1 VVEVGVGIVVV
12 VGVWV
17 VVVVEVE
24 VGVGVGVEVV
34 VEVEVGVEVV
44 VWVLLVPQKGECMH
58 VFKVVGFAKDA
69 RVYEPKGGGKLYSRG
84 HVVVFSKSMGEG
96 SPKEFGGGPTK
107 DKDGKERS
115 FGPTEGWITI
125 DGKEPLQKSTDE
137 RKYLYTVD
145 KDQLSGNVKDGVLYW
160 RVKGQ
165 VKNYE
170 TSEPVD
176 LGGKDAPPGGT
187 NAPTM
192 STTKIEKQLDDIH
205 ASLIQILGALTT
217 KKEAPR
223 SPEPQTGPA
232 AEFNMPSREEL
243 PPDDEIPF

>member
-1 VVEVGVGIVVV
+1 MVV
-12 VGVWV
+12 
-17 VVVVEVE
+17 
-24 VGVGVGVEVV
+24 VGVGVGVEV
-34 VEVEVGVEVV
+34 EVGIEVGVGVGVGVGVIVV
-44 VWVLLVPQKGECMH
+44 VVVVVGVGVWVLLVPQKGECMH

-145 KDQLSGNVKDGVLYW
+145 KDQLSGKVKDGVLYW

-176 LGGKDAPPGGT
+176 LGGKDAPTGGT

-243 PPDDEIPF
+243 PDDSDIPF

>member
-1 VVEVGVGIVVV
+1 
-12 VGVWV
+12 
-17 VVVVEVE
+17 
-24 VGVGVGVEVV
+24 
-34 VEVEVGVEVV
+34 
-44 VWVLLVPQKGECMH
+44 MH

-96 SPKEFGGGPTK
+96 SPQGFGGGPTK
-107 DKDGKERS
+107 DKDGKPGS

-145 KDQLSGNVKDGVLYW
+145 KDQLSGKVSDGVLYW
-160 RVKGQ
+160 RIKGQ

-170 TSEPVD
+170 TGEPVD
-176 LGGKDAPPGGT
+176 LGGKDAPTGGT

-192 STTKIEKQLDDIH
+192 STTKIEKSLDDIH
-205 ASLIQILGALTT
+205 ASLIQILSALTT

-232 AEFNMPSREEL
+232 AEFNMPSTEEL
-243 PPDDEIPF
+243 LPDDEIPF